1 MENVVILVAR
11 KLLLYLQKTKS
22 LNAAYVKL
30 KKCVHCIIYVTI
42 LYVLHILPLNELIL
56 PHV

>member
-30 KKCVHCIIYVTI
+30 KKCVHWYIRTI